1 MHDLGLFI
9 TTYAKK
15 VIAARLQNMWLKDR
29 LVQVEM

>member
-9 TTYAKK
+9 AIYTKK
-15 VIAARLQNMWLKDR
+15 VIAARLQNMWLKNR